1 LQIVKHNFMICKMW
15 IPRLLEVE
23 LKRRANERPVLV
35 VSGARQ
41 TGKTS
46 LVRRVFSDH
55 SYVSLDLPSAA
66 ELAERDPELFLRDFP
81 APLLV
86 DEVQYAPG
94 LFRHLKRV
102 VDEDR
107 DAMGRF
113 VLTGSQP
120 FTLMQGVA
128 ESLAGRVAVMK
139 LGGLSMTEL
148 QDANIDLPV
157 DELLLRGGFPELYSR
172 PELGPRDFYHDYV
185 ASYLERDLRTQMQVG
200 SLRDF
205 ERFLRAVALRTSQL
219 LNKAELARDVGV
231 SAPTVAAWLSVLERS
246 ELVALLEPWFS
257 NRTKALVKT
266 PKLHVLDSGLACF
279 LMGAGSAE
287 ALRNSPLIG
296 ALWESRVFTEMRLLL
311 DAGIGTGQ
319 LAYWRDRGKEADFL
333 LHRAGHIQLADAKWT
348 AQPEGAGSLE
358 RVRHEFDPPPNLT
371 VFCRTP
377 NRYPLSGHALAA
389 PLEGVA
395 NWLKHERRANQSG

>member
-1 LQIVKHNFMICKMW
+1 MW
-15 IPRLLEVE
+15 IPRLLEAE
-23 LKRRANERPVLV
+23 LKRRAGERPVLV

-46 LVRRVFSDH
+46 LVRRVFADH
-55 SYVSLDLPSAA
+55 AYVSLDLPSAA

-81 APLLV
+81 APLIV

-102 VDEDR
+102 VDANR
-107 DAMGRF
+107 DAMGQY

-128 ESLAGRVAVMK
+128 ESLAGRVGILK
-139 LGGLSMTEL
+139 LGGLSWIEL
-148 QDANIDLPV
+148 QHAKIDLPME
-157 DELLLRGGFPELYSR
+157 ELLLRGGYPELYR
-172 PELGPRDFYHDYV
+172 HPEWHPHDFYHDYV

-200 SLRDF
+200 SLRDY
-205 ERFLRAVALRTSQL
+205 ERFLRAAALRTSQL

-246 ELVALLEPWFS
+246 GLIALLEPWFS

-279 LMGAGSAE
+279 LMGADSGE
-287 ALRNSPLIG
+287 ALRSSPFIG

-311 DAGIGTGQ
+311 DSGIGSGQ
-319 LAYWRDRGKEADFL
+319 LAFWRDRGKEADYL

-348 AQPEGAGSLE
+348 AQPESSGSLE
-358 RVRHEFDPPPNLT
+358 KVRREFDPPPDLT

-377 NRYPLSGHALAA
+377 NRYPLSGHAQAA
-389 PLEGVA
+389 PLKGVA
-395 NWLKHERRANQSG
+395 DWLKTQSH